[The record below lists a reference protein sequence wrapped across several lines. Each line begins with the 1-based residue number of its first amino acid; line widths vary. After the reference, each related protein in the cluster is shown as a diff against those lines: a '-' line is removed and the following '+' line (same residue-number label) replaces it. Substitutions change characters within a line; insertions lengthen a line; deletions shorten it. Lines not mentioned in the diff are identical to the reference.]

1 VPKQLGVADRMNPE
15 YWEIQLKIKPSRP
28 NRPLPDTKTAKEADA
43 GNLTRPAKY
52 GMKSGKGCTLD
63 P

>member
-1 VPKQLGVADRMNPE
+1 MNPE

-28 NRPLPDTKTAKEADA
+28 NRPLPDTKTAKEPDA
-43 GNLTRPAKY
+43 GNLTRQAKY